1 MGRVWLYPPRRIEA
15 NDLFILY
22 VLHFDFFIFYLCCKQ
37 NSGLSDFAEDPFKD
51 YRYED
56 PFSIQDPFAD
66 SEGNLSKKKSK

>member
-1 MGRVWLYPPRRIEA
+1 MECT
-15 NDLFILY
+15 
-22 VLHFDFFIFYLCCKQ
+22 LHCYYFKTNQKDIFFYYFFIFHFYIYLVDKQ

-66 SEGNLSKKKSK
+66 NPGN

>member
-1 MGRVWLYPPRRIEA
+1 MNGVCLLFLD
-15 NDLFILY
+15 NDSVIIFN
-22 VLHFDFFIFYLCCKQ
+22 FDFFTFYLVYKQ

-66 SEGNLSKKKSK
+66 NEGNK

>member
-1 MGRVWLYPPRRIEA
+1 MDIFLY
-15 NDLFILY
+15 Y
-22 VLHFDFFIFYLCCKQ
+22 FFIFHFYIYLVNKQ

-66 SEGNLSKKKSK
+66 NQGNLQLHYYLQFGRTKPNENQE